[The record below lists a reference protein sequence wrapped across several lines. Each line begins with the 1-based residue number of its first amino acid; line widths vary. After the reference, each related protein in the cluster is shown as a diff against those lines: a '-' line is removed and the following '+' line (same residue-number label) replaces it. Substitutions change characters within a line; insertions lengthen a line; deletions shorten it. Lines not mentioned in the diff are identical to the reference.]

1 MKKHR
6 FILKRTLKDVFEII
20 PFASVIVVLYL
31 LFIGT
36 IPAILTVL
44 YEKLFR
50 CVLNGSSKFLIRVGL
65 LIFAVYFIRYIFLSL
80 YAIAMNAYVF
90 EKVSFFGKKV
100 ISSKCANLD
109 LINYEETEVM
119 NLKEM
124 AESCVNQS
132 RISQF
137 FMNIL
142 EISTSI
148 LGIFLTIGV
157 LSKYNIWFL
166 PISLLS
172 VIPYVVARIIRGNS
186 FFCINESNVPKL
198 RIMTYIWKLFF
209 DRQSAKELKLSSSQ
223 KYLISIWYKNR
234 NEVNNEIWNFRKKDS
249 FVLLMCDLFR
259 IISFAFS
266 ILLAM
271 FLLKKSII
279 EVSAFGAC
287 LSAFSSMQQQFKD
300 FLIKIGESF
309 EQSKY
314 IEKYYEF
321 LDLNCEDNK
330 GIEKNTL
337 IHSIKINH
345 ASFIYPN
352 SSTGITDITFSI
364 DKGEKIAIVGENG
377 SGKTT
382 LVKVIM
388 GLYRCQSGSVLLD
401 ELDLNKINV
410 KSRYKIFSSVSQ
422 DFVKY
427 FMTYRENVAISDISN
442 LSNDDKIIK
451 VIRRNGNGEV
461 LEKLSLDD
469 LMGLEFGGKDLS
481 GGQWQKTAISRA
493 TFKDSAVIVLDEP
506 TSALDPI
513 IEYDVLSLLLNT
525 MQNTTSIIISHR
537 IGVCQLV
544 DKIAVLQ
551 KGRLVE
557 FGSHSELLALHG
569 YYYHMYISQK
579 EWYQ

>member
-132 RISQF
+132 KISQF

-186 FFCINESNVPKL
+186 FFV
-198 RIMTYIWKLFF
+198 
-209 DRQSAKELKLSSSQ
+209 
-223 KYLISIWYKNR
+223 
-234 NEVNNEIWNFRKKDS
+234 
-249 FVLLMCDLFR
+249 
-259 IISFAFS
+259 
-266 ILLAM
+266 
-271 FLLKKSII
+271 
-279 EVSAFGAC
+279 
-287 LSAFSSMQQQFKD
+287 
-300 FLIKIGESF
+300 
-309 EQSKY
+309 
-314 IEKYYEF
+314 
-321 LDLNCEDNK
+321 
-330 GIEKNTL
+330 
-337 IHSIKINH
+337 
-345 ASFIYPN
+345 
-352 SSTGITDITFSI
+352 
-364 DKGEKIAIVGENG
+364 
-377 SGKTT
+377 
-382 LVKVIM
+382 
-388 GLYRCQSGSVLLD
+388 
-401 ELDLNKINV
+401 
-410 KSRYKIFSSVSQ
+410 
-422 DFVKY
+422 
-427 FMTYRENVAISDISN
+427 
-442 LSNDDKIIK
+442 
-451 VIRRNGNGEV
+451 
-461 LEKLSLDD
+461 
-469 LMGLEFGGKDLS
+469 
-481 GGQWQKTAISRA
+481 
-493 TFKDSAVIVLDEP
+493 
-506 TSALDPI
+506 
-513 IEYDVLSLLLNT
+513 
-525 MQNTTSIIISHR
+525 
-537 IGVCQLV
+537 
-544 DKIAVLQ
+544 
-551 KGRLVE
+551 
-557 FGSHSELLALHG
+557 
-569 YYYHMYISQK
+569 
-579 EWYQ
+579 